1 MPSASSSHRTNPD
14 MLRSK
19 SSDNTLCANGGD
31 GNNGLTQVDTSLPL
45 VTKPTTIGGDQGAT
59 DGAQALSCHH
69 AGHFDPYYY
78 VILGSL

>member
-1 MPSASSSHRTNPD
+1 MPTASSSHRTNPN
-14 MLRSK
+14 MSRSK
-19 SSDNTLCANGGD
+19 SSDNTCANGGD
-31 GNNGLTQVDTSLPL
+31 GNNGLTQVDASLPL

-59 DGAQALSCHH
+59 DGAQTPSCHH